1 MYIHTQINC
10 LFSPYHAS
18 VLSQYGSI
26 FFIHFRA
33 VKLPDLYAAQHVAET
48 VVGQEQMSELLAGQ
62 ATFVEDSAESLL
74 VQRCRRLM
82 ATYLKGADLR
92 LAKHEVQD
100 FLNRHADNLPT
111 YKFSSK
117 YEADQFTPYENKQDD
132 SCFFWG

>member
-1 MYIHTQINC
+1 
-10 LFSPYHAS
+10 
-18 VLSQYGSI
+18 
-26 FFIHFRA
+26 
-33 VKLPDLYAAQHVAET
+33 
-48 VVGQEQMSELLAGQ
+48 MSELLIGQ

>member
-1 MYIHTQINC
+1 ME
-10 LFSPYHAS
+10 AS
-18 VLSQYGSI
+18 

-33 VKLPDLYAAQHVAET
+33 VKLPDLYAAQHLAET

-82 ATYLKGADLR
+82 ATYLKEADLR

-100 FLNRHADNLPT
+100 FLNRYANDLHT
-111 YKFSSK
+111 YKSSSK
-117 YEADQFTPYENKQDD
+117 YEADHFTPYENHKDD
-132 SCFFWG
+132 ATFFFG